1 MFFATVV
8 IAAMNGLIFLPVV
21 LSFLGPHSVEVDG
34 YLEGDAP
41 KRVLGGSKRTATQS
55 GGDDFSF
62 SATAA
67 K

>member
-8 IAAMNGLIFLPVV
+8 IAAMNGLIFLPVI
-21 LSFLGPHSVEVDG
+21 LSFIGPHSVEIDG
-34 YLEGDAP
+34 YVEGDAP
-41 KRVLGGSKRTATQS
+41 KRVLGGSKRMSTQS
-55 GGDDFSF
+55 GGGDFNF